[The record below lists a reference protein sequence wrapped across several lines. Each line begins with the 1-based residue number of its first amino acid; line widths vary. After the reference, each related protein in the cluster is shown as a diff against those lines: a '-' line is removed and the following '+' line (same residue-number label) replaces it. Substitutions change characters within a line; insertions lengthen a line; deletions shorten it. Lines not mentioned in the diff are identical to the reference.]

1 MQNNRIFFAWSI
13 NVPCGTVLLCLL
25 SAPAISF
32 FWLRPDNRWSA
43 PVTHLDQGIR
53 CIVKPLQ
60 DTPAPGLYRPQKS
73 VGSVPCSN
81 DWVTILMVFNQPRI
95 DSRHRQIKAFKQ
107 KHADNIW
114 RVIRFP
120 IKSDGYANPING
132 SPQHPNC
139 QAKSIWLSKGTW
151 SRIM

>member
-1 MQNNRIFFAWSI
+1 MRHGVALSSICTRYFFF
-13 NVPCGTVLLCLL
+13 L
-25 SAPAISF
+25 
-32 FWLRPDNRWSA
+32 
-43 PVTHLDQGIR
+43 VTARQSLTRTGHPSGSR
-53 CIVKPLQ
+53 HWCTVKPLQ
-60 DTPAPGLYRPQKS
+60 ITPAPGLYRPQKS

-81 DWVTILMVFNQPRI
+81 DWVTNLMVFNQPRI
-95 DSRHRQIKAFKQ
+95 DSRHRQIKALKQ

-114 RVIRFP
+114 WVPRFP
-120 IKSDGYANPING
+120 IKPDGYANPING